1 MDFDKV
7 GRLQPIQSTR
17 GFGLAGQPYFFQ
29 PPIKPKPKKR
39 PKRRAKGGKIIYDN
53 KRAKYFR
60 EVEMGL
66 RQRRRPRLHRNT
78 TNPSSNPYDH
88 IGRDDSIVRPD
99 GISRDVVIKIEQGL
113 EKRLD
118 RDVEEIE
125 DIVERRIA
133 QHRDKIRRQVPEVP
147 LLEDRGIRRA
157 PQIEGGR
164 PIDDGGVIALEP
176 PPVIQLADKPR
187 PVVEQPPPELQKQ
200 QEEARIEEV
209 EEESVKA
216 GGSVLGVDDPRLL
229 VEREPAKEDPS
240 PLRERPSRLRQNVPV
255 VSYAES
261 EASRESERERERLRQ
276 EKEERDDPDFTPSP
290 QRRKKK
296 GQKAVVVEESD
307 FLEQQ
312 LALQKEAEERRLLQ
326 IRRDKEELAKRDKAE
341 SESFRLQRGGSGGS
355 AGFDVAG
362 DVNSVSTAEREVNR
376 VDDEPENKRG
386 FLSRFNPVRAFSKKD
401 LQKGLA
407 RPEGEPDVEPVF
419 QQPQNNPIDNP
430 MLGGVGGV
438 LYNTYVPNP
447 MDAPS
452 VASTDLSS
460 DITTDALGR
469 VLAGGRATDIDQQT
483 TIPEDPSEYQSSIA
497 QD

>member
-39 PKRRAKGGKIIYDN
+39 PRRRAKGGKIIYDN

-60 EVEMGL
+60 EIEMGL

-113 EKRLD
+113 ERRLD
-118 RDVEEIE
+118 REVAEIE
-125 DIVERRIA
+125 DIVERRIG
-133 QHRDKIRRQVPEVP
+133 QHRDRIRRQVPEVP

-176 PPVIQLADKPR
+176 PPVIQLGDRPA
-187 PVVEQPPPELQKQ
+187 PVVEAPPPELQQQ

-209 EEESVKA
+209 EEESVR
-216 GGSVLGVDDPRLL
+216 GGSVLDVDDPRLL
-229 VEREPAKEDPS
+229 VERDDPS
-240 PLRERPSRLRQNVPV
+240 PLRERPARLRQNVPV

-276 EKEERDDPDFTPSP
+276 EKEERDDPEFVPSP

-296 GQKAVVVEESD
+296 GQKAVKVEESD
-307 FLEQQ
+307 FLQEQ
-312 LALQKEAEERRLLQ
+312 LVLQKEAEERRLLQ

-386 FLSRFNPVRAFSKKD
+386 FLSRLDPRRVFTKKD

-438 LYNTYVPNP
+438 LFNTFVPNP
-447 MDAPS
+447 LNAPS
-452 VASTDLSS
+452 VASTDISS
-460 DITTDALGR
+460 DITTDALQR
-469 VLAGGRATDIDQQT
+469 VLAGERATDIDQQT
-483 TIPEDPSEYQSSIA
+483 TIPDVSEYQSSIA